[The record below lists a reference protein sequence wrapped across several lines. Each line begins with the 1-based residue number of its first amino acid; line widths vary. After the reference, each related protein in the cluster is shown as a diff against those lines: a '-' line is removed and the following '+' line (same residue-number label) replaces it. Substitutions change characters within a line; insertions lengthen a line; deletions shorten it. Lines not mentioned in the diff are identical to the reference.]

1 MIAEM
6 GCDRETSHGA
16 GLTLLPVSGIDT
28 LSTAP

>member
-16 GLTLLPVSGIDT
+16 GLLPVSGIDT